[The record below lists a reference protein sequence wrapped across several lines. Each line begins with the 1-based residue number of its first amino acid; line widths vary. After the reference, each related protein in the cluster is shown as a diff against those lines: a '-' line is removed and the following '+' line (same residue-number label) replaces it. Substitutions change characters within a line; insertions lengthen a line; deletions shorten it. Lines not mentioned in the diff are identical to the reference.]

1 VLAPATVSTPI
12 WDKAQDEVADL
23 VDGLPPRALELYRDA
38 IGSMKSILA
47 GANDAGIPPS
57 QVADA
62 AHHALFSRRPKTEYL
77 VGREAKAMAAASTLI
92 PSRSFDKLVL
102 RVMRNA

>member
-1 VLAPATVSTPI
+1 MQKIV
-12 WDKAQDEVADL
+12 
-23 VDGLPPRALELYRDA
+23 
-38 IGSMKSILA
+38 A
-47 GANDAGIPPS
+47 GANEAGIPPS

-62 AHHALFSRRPKTEYL
+62 AHHALFSRRPKAEYL